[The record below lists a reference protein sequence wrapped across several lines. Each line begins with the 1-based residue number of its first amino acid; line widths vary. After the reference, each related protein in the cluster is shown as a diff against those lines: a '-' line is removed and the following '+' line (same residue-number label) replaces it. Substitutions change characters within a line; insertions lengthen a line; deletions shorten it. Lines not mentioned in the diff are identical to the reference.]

1 MNLDPIVPTQQRSL
15 PAEAAVGKGIWWLW
29 RSLGE
34 QVLILLPEAV
44 PSRVEVP
51 ASLLVHLPHIR
62 LLAAQGADGG
72 EEHSG
77 STAQTA
83 PGIAMLAEAKMRSG

>member
-1 MNLDPIVPTQQRSL
+1 MNLDPIVPAQQRSL

-62 LLAAQGADGG
+62 LLAAQGADRGG
-72 EEHSG
+72 RN
-77 STAQTA
+77 TAGQQRKQPWA
-83 PGIAMLAEAKMRSG
+83 